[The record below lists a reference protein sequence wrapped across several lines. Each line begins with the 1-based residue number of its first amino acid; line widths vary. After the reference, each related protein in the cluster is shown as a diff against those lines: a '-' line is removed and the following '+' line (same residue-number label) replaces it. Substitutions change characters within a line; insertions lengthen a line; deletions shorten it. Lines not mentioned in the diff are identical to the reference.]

1 MKVLVLSCE
10 NQGEVEALTI
20 AIESCCYEHGWI
32 VADKPYLGVQI
43 ACNTHYN
50 MGYCFAEVEIATR
63 SCNIMSVIERAI
75 AHLV

>member
-1 MKVLVLSCE
+1 METLVLSCE
-10 NQGEVEALTI
+10 NQREVEALTI
-20 AIESCCYEHGWI
+20 TIESCCCEHGWI

-50 MGYCFAEVEIATR
+50 MSYCFAEVEIVAR
-63 SCNIMSVIERAI
+63 SCNIMSTIERAI